1 MLHRNMNAAA
11 WSLPVIN
18 LGTETALDAATR
30 TPHVSRSGT
39 PPQCVTRPLR
49 HDGQLGKIMKIM
61 TPPIRPPRAVCAKLF
76 SANGADQEER

>member
-18 LGTETALDAATR
+18 LETEKALDAGTR
-30 TPHVSRSGT
+30 TPHMSRSGA
-39 PPQCVTRPLR
+39 PPHCVTRPLR

-61 TPPIRPPRAVCAKLF
+61 TRPIRPPRAVCAKLF
-76 SANGADQEER
+76 SANGTDQEE